1 MIQYIREFT
10 ETHSYPPSIRDIGRA
25 CGISST
31 SVVDYNLKGLEHKG
45 LIRRDPEIS
54 RGIELVETRRG
65 QGRLLRVPL
74 IGTIAA
80 GQPIPVPTAD
90 TFTTTAEETL
100 ELTPELTKGRDN
112 VYALKVKG
120 TSMIDALINDGDI
133 VIMEYTETAEN
144 GEMVAAWLEE
154 EREATLKRFY
164 QEGPRVRL
172 QPANATMAP
181 IYADAANV
189 RVQGRVV
196 GVLRQ
201 I

>member
-1 MIQYIREFT
+1 M
-10 ETHSYPPSIRDIGRA
+10 
-25 CGISST
+25 
-31 SVVDYNLKGLEHKG
+31 
-45 LIRRDPEIS
+45 
-54 RGIELVETRRG
+54 
-65 QGRLLRVPL
+65 LRVPL

-100 ELTPELTKGRDN
+100 DLTPELTKGRDN

>member
-31 SVVDYNLKGLEHKG
+31 SVVDYNLKGLEQKG

-133 VIMEYTETAEN
+133 VIME
-144 GEMVAAWLEE
+144 
-154 EREATLKRFY
+154 
-164 QEGPRVRL
+164 
-172 QPANATMAP
+172 
-181 IYADAANV
+181 
-189 RVQGRVV
+189 
-196 GVLRQ
+196 
-201 I
+201 